1 MSNPLLGPLLAF
13 ASKLRFRTLFLVTAG
28 LFVFDVL
35 IPDFLPLI
43 DEILLGL
50 ATLLL
55 GALRKPA
62 PKPPAPE
69 PPPLP

>member
-13 ASKLRFRTLFLVTAG
+13 ASKLRFRTLFLVTAA
-28 LFVFDVL
+28 LFAFDLVIPDVL
-35 IPDFLPLI
+35 PFV

-55 GALRKPA
+55 SSLRKPVT
-62 PKPPAPE
+62 KPAE
-69 PPPLP
+69 LE

>member
-28 LFVFDVL
+28 LFALDLVIPDVL
-35 IPDFLPLI
+35 PFV

-55 GALRKPA
+55 SSLRKPT
-62 PKPPAPE
+62 PKSPANE
-69 PPPLP
+69 

>member
-28 LFVFDVL
+28 LFALDLVIPDVL
-35 IPDFLPLI
+35 PFV

-55 GALRKPA
+55 SALRKPVQR
-62 PKPPAPE
+62 PPENP
-69 PPPLP
+69 

>member
-28 LFVFDVL
+28 LFALDLVIPDVL
-35 IPDFLPLI
+35 PLV

-55 GALRKPA
+55 SAFRKPL
-62 PKPPAPE
+62 PKPPANE
-69 PPPLP
+69 

>member
-13 ASKLRFRTLFLVTAG
+13 ASKLRFRTLFLVTAA
-28 LFVFDVL
+28 LFAFDLV
-35 IPDFLPLI
+35 IPDFLPFV

-55 GALRKPA
+55 STWRKPV
-62 PKPPAPE
+62 PKPPA
-69 PPPLP
+69 LP

>member
-28 LFVFDVL
+28 LFAVDLVVPDVL
-35 IPDFLPLI
+35 PFA

-55 GALRKPA
+55 SAFRKPI
-62 PKPPAPE
+62 PKPPVNE
-69 PPPLP
+69 

>member
-28 LFVFDVL
+28 LFALDLVIPDVL
-35 IPDFLPLI
+35 PFV

-55 GALRKPA
+55 SALRKPT
-62 PKPPAPE
+62 PKPPVNE
-69 PPPLP
+69 